1 MSHTRGSVI
10 SGKDQ
15 VLKLARRKR
24 VLRTRDLDEAGL
36 SRELLRRLHAEGK
49 LERRARGIYVLP
61 GLDLGEQ
68 QMLVET
74 ARRVPHGVIC
84 LLTALRFHDLTTQNP
99 ADIWVAIDQHAR
111 APREPNLPLRIIRV
125 SGVARTAGVTVH
137 RIQTVA
143 VPITDPAKTVV
154 DCFKFR
160 RIVGIDIAIEALRD
174 AIRSRRVKIDDLWT
188 FAAIDRVQRVMRPYL
203 ESAT

>member
-1 MSHTRGSVI
+1 MSPPKSGP
-10 SGKDQ
+10 SGKDK
-15 VLKLARRKR
+15 VLTLARRKR
-24 VLRTRDLDEAGL
+24 VLRARDLDEAGL

-68 QMLVET
+68 QMLAET
-74 ARRVPHGVIC
+74 ARRVPHAVIC

-99 ADIWVAIDQHAR
+99 ADIWVAIDQRAR
-111 APREPNLPLRIIRV
+111 TPHEPNLPLRIIRV
-125 SGVARTAGVTVH
+125 SGTARTAGVTTH
-137 RIQTVA
+137 LIERIP

-160 RIVGIDIAIEALRD
+160 RLVGIDVAIEALRD
-174 AIRSRRVKIDDLWT
+174 ALRTRRATADDLWN
-188 FAAIDRVQRVMRPYL
+188 FAEIDRVQRVMRPYL

>member
-1 MSHTRGSVI
+1 MSQPKSDP

-15 VLKLARRKR
+15 VLTLARRKR

-36 SRELLRRLHAEGK
+36 SRELLRRLHAEGR

-68 QMLVET
+68 QMLAET
-74 ARRVPHGVIC
+74 ARRVPHAVLC

-99 ADIWVAIDQHAR
+99 ADIWVAIDQRAR
-111 APREPNLPLRIIRV
+111 APHEPNLPLRIIRV
-125 SGVARTAGVTVH
+125 SGAARTAGVTTH
-137 RIQTVA
+137 LIQKIPI
-143 VPITDPAKTVV
+143 PITDPAKTVV

-160 RIVGIDIAIEALRD
+160 RLVGIDVAIEALRD
-174 AIRSRRVKIDDLWT
+174 ALRTRRATADDLWK
-188 FAAIDRVQRVMRPYL
+188 FAEIDRVQRVMRPYL